1 MDTTIEVSIMDIE
14 QLISIVTMIVTVA
27 SAIAI
32 VTPTPMDNVVLKFIK
47 QVLNV
52 LALNMGKAKNKDD

>member
-1 MDTTIEVSIMDIE
+1 MDIE

-32 VTPTPMDNVVLKFIK
+32 VTPTPVDNMVLKFVK